1 MVQRTQ
7 GFGGGQQ
14 YKQFTQAA
22 LGGMAFSGNLGGQ
35 LTDVAAPNAFVPIG
49 NLVVAHP
56 LFNLDPSVFF
66 DIVLDPPASPNETQ
80 FQRLRYIGTARNLC
94 AQVTA
99 SLSIQ
104 DPSVGAIGIAAKL
117 QINGVDIPDSEQE
130 GQTGGLITTA
140 GSTTI
145 QGSTLLQPGDN
156 LRVLVANS
164 TNVNDFI
171 VSSCHLTVL
180 AL

>member
-1 MVQRTQ
+1 MVQRVQ
-7 GFGGGQQ
+7 GFGGGQ
-14 YKQFTQAA
+14 YKRFTQAA
-22 LGGMAFSGNLGGQ
+22 LGGMAFTGNLNGQ
-35 LTDVAAPNAFVPIG
+35 LTDIVAQDTFVPIG
-49 NLVVAHP
+49 NLVPAHP

-66 DIVLDPPASPNETQ
+66 QIVLEPAASPNEAQ
-80 FQRLRYIGTARNLC
+80 FQRLRYIGTARDLC

-145 QGSTLLQPGDN
+145 QGSTILQPGDD
-156 LRVLVANS
+156 LRVMVANA

-171 VSSCHLTVL
+171 VSSCHLTVV